1 MRFIGVDPGLVT
13 GLVSFW
19 VDEEDGSIG
28 GVEHYQLDHINTAGY
43 FEGCRARWRSKGN
56 GGPTDTVVAMESFI
70 ITPGTAKKT
79 QAPWSLETIGAVR
92 YFVETAGLSL
102 RMSAPSAHKKLV
114 SDNVLKSADLYFR
127 GEGHA
132 TDAARVAVHVAMVD
146 HKMLREHLKSEED

>member
-1 MRFIGVDPGLVT
+1 MIRFLGIDPGLVS
-13 GLVSFW
+13 GLVSFY
-19 VDEEDGSIG
+19 VDEDGTIG
-28 GVEHYQLDHINTAGY
+28 SVEHYQLDHIGTAAY
-43 FEGCRARWRSKGN
+43 FEGCREIWKRN
-56 GGPTDTVVAMESFI
+56 GGPIDTVVAMESFI

-92 YFVETAGLSL
+92 YFVETSGLSL

-114 SDNVLKSADLYFR
+114 SDAVLKSAGLYFR

-146 HKMLREHLKSEED
+146 HKLLREHLKGEDD

>member
-1 MRFIGVDPGLVT
+1 MRFIGVDPGLLT
-13 GLVSFW
+13 GLVSFH
-19 VDEEDGSIG
+19 VGEYNDIGSI
-28 GVEHYQLDHINTAGY
+28 EHYQLDHIGTAAY
-43 FEGCRARWRSKGN
+43 FEGCRVLWKNKGN
-56 GGPTDTVVAMESFI
+56 GGPKDTVVAMESFI

-114 SDNVLKSADLYFR
+114 SDAVLKSAGLYFR

-146 HKMLREHLKSEED
+146 YKMLREHLKGEDD

>member
-1 MRFIGVDPGLVT
+1 MRFIGVDPGLLS

-19 VDEEDGSIG
+19 VDEETDVIG
-28 GVEHYQLDHINTAGY
+28 GVEHYQLDHINTASY
-43 FEGCRARWRSKGN
+43 FEGCRARWRAAGN

-114 SDNVLKSADLYFR
+114 SDSVLKSAGLYFR

-146 HKMLREHLKSEED
+146 HKMLRDHLKGEDD

>member
-1 MRFIGVDPGLVT
+1 MRFIGCDPGLVT
-13 GLVSFW
+13 GLVSFS
-19 VDEEDGSIG
+19 VDEESGKIENVD
-28 GVEHYQLDHINTAGY
+28 HWQLDHIGTAAY
-43 FEGCRARWRSKGN
+43 FEGCREIWKRVGN
-56 GGPTDTVVAMESFI
+56 GGPKDTVVAMESFI

-114 SDNVLKSADLYFR
+114 SDAVLKNAGLYFR

-146 HKMLREHLKSEED
+146 HKMLREHLKGEDD